1 MAHEMGFLSCYRGE
15 CKMTKDQI
23 MELIKEE
30 VSVDIYGDIYGH
42 DRVAEVIEA
51 AISRSNTAG
60 YFRAMKDIQT
70 GELEQ
75 INNL

>member
-1 MAHEMGFLSCYRGE
+1 
-15 CKMTKDQI
+15 MTKTEI
-23 MELIKEE
+23 MELIKSE

-42 DRVAEVIEA
+42 ERVAEIIEA
-51 AISRSNTAG
+51 TIKRANTAG